1 MAADVVVS
9 IPNHSHKLR
18 GLSRSGYRCDICRV
32 HNAPGRHRCIAGCDY
47 VRRTQAGQ
55 KRQCKQSSRA
65 HPPRYPKQS
74 PPQDAC
80 ASCIAK
86 ARAAATTRATAH
98 VVSISAHSH
107 KLQALARSG
116 YRCDLCRTHNAPGR
130 HRCVAGCDYVCW
142 TREPMR
148 RNNHSRAHSLLLSM
162 LNISGCLRL
171 LCVCIPESGSRKRIR
186 CRWCRSRCCSRLCSR
201 SSCCCS
207 WGRCRWRRRR
217 WRS

>member
-47 VRRTQAGQ
+47 VRRTQAGR
-55 KRQCKQSSRA
+55 KRQCKQDSRA
-65 HPPRYPKQS
+65 HSTPPN
-74 PPQDAC
+74 QDAC

-86 ARAAATTRATAH
+86 ARTAATASATAH

-148 RNNHSRAHSLLLSM
+148 RNHHCLAHSLLLSM
-162 LNISGCLRL
+162 LNLRMPAALVCLHT
-171 LCVCIPESGSRKRIR
+171 
-186 CRWCRSRCCSRLCSR
+186 
-201 SSCCCS
+201 
-207 WGRCRWRRRR
+207 
-217 WRS
+217 